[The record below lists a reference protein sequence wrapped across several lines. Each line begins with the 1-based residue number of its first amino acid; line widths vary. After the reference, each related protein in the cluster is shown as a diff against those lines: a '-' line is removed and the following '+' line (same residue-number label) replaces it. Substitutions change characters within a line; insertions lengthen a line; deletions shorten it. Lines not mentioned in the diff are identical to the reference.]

1 MPSKEYLAGVRAF
14 GMGEV
19 GIPIYHIEPW
29 KEGPME
35 GKLSRHALFGAFFA
49 VALACSALFGFSAVP
64 QAYADDST
72 QLVAQGSVAANLPD
86 AEKQATLL
94 YNLTERFAAT
104 GGDEAITNDTYYAA
118 LAQNVLGLHINID
131 VESIEK
137 SVVEYLKGTPED
149 KISAGTLAKYITA
162 LHAGGVD
169 CDSMEYGGE
178 TYNLIDRMNT
188 AMGESSLG
196 IYNAVCI
203 LPVYT
208 FGYDMSGAKY
218 TDDEFTQ
225 AILNA
230 QQANGLF
237 GSEYAGTLYTDVTT
251 SSQALFALELVRDD
265 NAAVATAAQKC
276 IDAITDLQ
284 QADGSFNYEPDE
296 VYASTHVDS
305 TALAVVALTAWG
317 VDVTS
322 ATYTTANGSTP
333 LGFLVA
339 SANSN
344 LDIMVDPNIYNE
356 PMSASSTLLA
366 LATIDAKGTAGAS
379 VNPLDVKYSMFRLY
393 NPNSGEHFY
402 TKSPSE
408 RENVVKAGWTYEGCG
423 WVSPDSS
430 SAPVYRLYNPNGGDH
445 HYTVSVEERDWLVG
459 LGWRYEGIGWYSDTN
474 ETIPVYRQYNP
485 NADTG
490 SHNFTTS
497 AEERDGLV
505 ALGWH
510 DESIAWY
517 AVK

>member
-1 MPSKEYLAGVRAF
+1 
-14 GMGEV
+14 
-19 GIPIYHIEPW
+19 
-29 KEGPME
+29 ME

-94 YNLTERFAAT
+94 YNLTERFATT

-137 SVVEYLKGTPED
+137 SVVEYLEGTPED

-169 CDSMEYGGE
+169 CTSVEYGGK
-178 TYNLIDRMNT
+178 TYNLIDRMNA
-188 AMGESSLG
+188 AMNADENEDSLG
-196 IYNAVCI
+196 SYNAVCI

-218 TDDEFTQ
+218 TKAQFIQ
-225 AILNA
+225 AILDVS
-230 QQANGLF
+230 QDDTLF
-237 GSEYAGTLYTDVTT
+237 GFMYVDQKTGSRTYYPDMVTP
-251 SSQALFALELVRDD
+251 SQALMALSLVRDD
-265 NAAVATAAQKC
+265 DSNVDAAAAKL
-276 IDAITDLQ
+276 ISLMKGSL
-284 QADGSFNYEPDE
+284 QADGSFLYTAY
-296 VYASTHVDS
+296 VGQCTVILTQMVDD
-305 TALAVVALTAWG
+305 TALPVVALSAWG
-317 VDVTS
+317 IDVSKDSGYVTE
-322 ATYTTANGSTP
+322 NGSTP
-333 LGFLVA
+333 AGFLIA
-339 SANSN
+339 CANKG
-344 LDIMVDPNIYNE
+344 LDGVYKGTDSEMGYTYDE
-356 PMSASSTLLA
+356 SMSASAVFLA
-366 LATIDAKGTAGAS
+366 LATLDANETAGSS

-408 RENVVKAGWTYEGCG
+408 RENVVKAGWTYEGIG

-445 HYTVSVEERDWLVG
+445 HYTVSAEERDWLVG

>member
-1 MPSKEYLAGVRAF
+1 
-14 GMGEV
+14 
-19 GIPIYHIEPW
+19 
-29 KEGPME
+29 ME

-86 AEKQATLL
+86 AEKQETLL
-94 YNLTERFAAT
+94 NNLIERFAAT
-104 GGDEAITNDTYYAA
+104 GGDEAITNGTYYAA

-137 SVVEYLKGTPED
+137 SVVGYLEETPED

-169 CDSMEYGGE
+169 CTSVEYGGE
-178 TYNLIDRMNT
+178 TYNLIDRMNA
-188 AMGESSLG
+188 AMNADVNEDSLRS
-196 IYNAVCI
+196 YNAVCI

-218 TDDEFTQ
+218 TQADFVQ
-225 AILNA
+225 AILGA
-230 QQANGLF
+230 QQEDDLF
-237 GSEYAGTLYTDVTT
+237 GQPYHDYGAYKDAPDVQT
-251 SSQALFALELVRDD
+251 SSQALLALALVKGE
-265 NAAVATAAQKC
+265 NADIESAAHA
-276 IDAITDLQ
+276 AIAEIKKLQ
-284 QADGSFNYEPDE
+284 MEDGSFA
-296 VYASTHVDS
+296 YASCELGWDPSLVDS
-305 TALAVVALTAWG
+305 TSIAVAALSAWN
-317 VDVTS
+317 VDVTDGS
-322 ATYTTANGSTP
+322 FVTSNGSTP
-333 LGFLVA
+333 LGYLVA
-339 SANSN
+339 SANSS
-344 LDIMVDPNIYNE
+344 LDRIETQYGE
-356 PMSASSTLLA
+356 EMSASSVFLA
-366 LATIDAKGTAGAS
+366 LATVKANADQGALL
-379 VNPLDVKYSMFRLY
+379 NPLDVKYSMFRLY

-517 AVK
+517 GVK